1 MEAVGICGFMPRG
14 AKKHAN
20 PHNSRHEN
28 GVVAPGKRVAK
39 QKSNGHLNGSL
50 DGRSLLEQPPPSPS
64 TAEPLNH
71 HPDFIA
77 NGAATETRYNYNDGI
92 RSGDPER
99 VLSEELSEESDSQQ
113 NGTVFTNGSL
123 EQNHCRIDINA
134 AKNPAVHDS
143 SAMHLALTILRSC
156 PLGDTLAILIFLL
169 WLPPT
174 FLTLVNFVF
183 AIITFMAPTGSF
195 SSLPN
200 TFSDIFQGSGGTPSL
215 ATICLTD
222 VLGVALWL
230 VMFTPVQTFALELA
244 QAVVATRLGGGYSS
258 KNGGSEHTLLCM
270 AIVSAAHIARHK
282 HLPQH
287 VFGYGLPLEDI
298 PSPGTSNDS
307 IATPHDHNT
316 PSRSP
321 AGWFRILISLHILT
335 QGMVH
340 IARRWYTERE
350 YSQALSMAKKHDSE
364 AVAGS
369 QGSTEGLA
377 STDPTCHASGSSV
390 PELASKMSIAS
401 LREAREKI
409 STGKK
414 KRKQGTYVRSQQP
427 LWAAFAALRVTI
439 LREFEQSRATHEAV
453 GSNATDVKNLGSAP
467 FMAEE
472 GRIWVT
478 LVQLTSFRFDTSFFK
493 SNHAVTDDCGELSE
507 DQTIGIDKS
516 KPFYVRV
523 NGANWTSTRIERL
536 PDGGGNSDA
545 SGQQWTGEVFGL
557 TPSCTYYCEFIR
569 SEDDV
574 VIHSACVSTP
584 SPPTAEQGMFR
595 TEWTSI

>member
-1 MEAVGICGFMPRG
+1 MPRG

-28 GVVAPGKRVAK
+28 GIVAPGKRVAK
-39 QKSNGHLNGSL
+39 QKLNGHLNGNL
-50 DGRSLLEQPPPSPS
+50 EGRSLSEQPPPSPS
-64 TAEPLNH
+64 GADHLSPH
-71 HPDFIA
+71 HDLGA
-77 NGAATETRYNYNDGI
+77 NGVAHGIRYSSNGGV
-92 RSGDPER
+92 RSGDLDR
-99 VLSEELSEESDSQQ
+99 LLSVEVSEESDSPH

-123 EQNHCRIDINA
+123 EQHHCKIDVNA
-134 AKNPAVHDS
+134 AKNPAVHDN
-143 SAMHLALTILRSC
+143 SAVHLALTILRSC

-195 SSLPN
+195 SSFPS
-200 TFSDIFQGSGGTPSL
+200 TFSDFFQGSGGTPSL

-222 VLGVALWL
+222 LLGVALWL
-230 VMFTPVQTFALELA
+230 VVFTPVQTFALELA

-258 KNGGSEHTLLCM
+258 KSGGSEHTLLCM
-270 AIVSAAHIARHK
+270 AVVSATHVARRK
-282 HLPQH
+282 HLPERI
-287 VFGYGLPLEDI
+287 FGYGLPLEDI
-298 PSPGTSNDS
+298 ASSGSPNDS
-307 IATPHDHNT
+307 VVTPHDYDI

-321 AGWFRILISLHILT
+321 GGWIRSLISLHILT
-335 QGMVH
+335 QGLVQV
-340 IARRWYTERE
+340 ARRWYTERE

-364 AVAGS
+364 VVAGTQAS
-369 QGSTEGLA
+369 AEGQPSTEPSG
-377 STDPTCHASGSSV
+377 HASGSSV
-390 PELASKMSIAS
+390 PELASKVSIAT
-401 LREAREKI
+401 LREARDKV

-439 LREFEQSRATHEAV
+439 LREFEQSRATREAV

-478 LVQLTSFRFDTSFFK
+478 LVQLTSFRFDTSFFMP
-493 SNHAVTDDCGELSE
+493 SQAGMDEHDESSE
-507 DQTIGIDKS
+507 DGNIGVDIS
-516 KPFYVRV
+516 MPFYVRV
-523 NGANWTSTRIERL
+523 NGANWTSTRIERVS
-536 PDGGGNSDA
+536 DSEGNGDA

-557 TPSCTYYCEFIR
+557 APSSTYFCEFIR
-569 SEDDV
+569 SVDDV
-574 VIHSACVSTP
+574 VIHSACISTP
-584 SPPTAEQGMFR
+584 SPPMAEQG
-595 TEWTSI
+595 TSDTRH

>member
-1 MEAVGICGFMPRG
+1 MPRG

-50 DGRSLLEQPPPSPS
+50 EGRSLSEQPPPSPS
-64 TAEPLNH
+64 GAEHLN
-71 HPDFIA
+71 PPSDGSA
-77 NGAATETRYNYNDGI
+77 NGVGTETRYNSNGGL
-92 RSGDPER
+92 RSGDLER
-99 VLSEELSEESDSQQ
+99 VSPEEASEESDSQQ

-123 EQNHCRIDINA
+123 GQTHCKIDVNA
-134 AKNPAVHDS
+134 ARNPAVHDD
-143 SAMHLALTILRSC
+143 SAVHLALTILRSC

-195 SSLPN
+195 SSFPN

-222 VLGVALWL
+222 VLGVAFWL

-244 QAVVATRLGGGYSS
+244 QAIVATRLGGGYSS
-258 KNGGSEHTLLCM
+258 KSGGSEHTLLCM
-270 AIVSAAHIARHK
+270 FIVSATHIARHK
-282 HLPQH
+282 HLPER
-287 VFGYGLPLEDI
+287 VFGYGVSMEDI
-298 PSPGTSNDS
+298 SSSRSPNDS
-307 IATPHDHNT
+307 MTTPQDYDI

-321 AGWFRILISLHILT
+321 VGWFRILISLHILT
-335 QGMVH
+335 QGLVH
-340 IARRWYTERE
+340 VARRWYTQRE
-350 YSQALSMAKKHDSE
+350 YSHAISMAKKHDSE
-364 AVAGS
+364 VVAGS
-369 QGSTEGLA
+369 QGSAEGPT
-377 STDPTCHASGSSV
+377 STDTTGHATGSSV
-390 PELASKMSIAS
+390 PELASKMSIAT
-401 LREAREKI
+401 LREARDKV
-409 STGKK
+409 SSGKK
-414 KRKQGTYVRSQQP
+414 KRKQSTSVRSQQP

-439 LREFEQSRATHEAV
+439 LREFEQSRATNEAV

-467 FMAEE
+467 FVAEE
-472 GRIWVT
+472 NRIWVT
-478 LVQLTSFRFDTSFFK
+478 LVQLTSFKFDTSFFRA
-493 SNHAVTDDCGELSE
+493 SQAGTDERGELPE
-507 DQTIGIDKS
+507 DEKIGVDKS

-523 NGANWTSTRIERL
+523 NGANWTSTRIERVS
-536 PDGGGNSDA
+536 DSEGKSDA

-557 TPSCTYYCEFIR
+557 TPSCTYLCEFIG

-574 VIHSACVSTP
+574 VIHSACISTP
-584 SPPTAEQGMFR
+584 SPPAAEQGALR
-595 TEWTSI
+595 TKLSSRLSS

>member
-1 MEAVGICGFMPRG
+1 MPRG

-20 PHNSRHEN
+20 SHNSRHEN

-39 QKSNGHLNGSL
+39 QKSNGHLNGTL
-50 DGRSLLEQPPPSPS
+50 EGRSLSEQAPPSPS
-64 TAEPLNH
+64 GAEHLSLH
-71 HPDFIA
+71 HNITA
-77 NGAATETRYNYNDGI
+77 NGVATEPRSNSKGGF
-92 RSGDPER
+92 RSGDVQR
-99 VLSEELSEESDSQQ
+99 VLSDEVSEESDSQQ
-113 NGTVFTNGSL
+113 DGTVFTNGSL
-123 EQNHCRIDINA
+123 VQTHCKIDVNA
-134 AKNPAVHDS
+134 ARNPAVHDN
-143 SAMHLALTILRSC
+143 SAVHLALTILRSC

-195 SSLPN
+195 SSFPN

-244 QAVVATRLGGGYSS
+244 QAVVATRLGGGYSTKS
-258 KNGGSEHTLLCM
+258 GGSEHTLLCM
-270 AIVSAAHIARHK
+270 VIVSATHIARHK
-282 HLPQH
+282 HLPEL
-287 VFGYGLPLEDI
+287 VFGYGLPLEDVTSSG
-298 PSPGTSNDS
+298 SPNESMT
-307 IATPHDHNT
+307 TPQDYNV

-321 AGWFRILISLHILT
+321 VNWFRILISLHILT
-335 QGMVH
+335 QGLVH

-350 YSQALSMAKKHDSE
+350 YSQALSTAKKHDSE
-364 AVAGS
+364 VVAGS
-369 QGSTEGLA
+369 QGSAEGPA
-377 STDPTCHASGSSV
+377 TTDPAGHASGSSV
-390 PELASKMSIAS
+390 PELASKMSIAT
-401 LREAREKI
+401 LREARDKV

-453 GSNATDVKNLGSAP
+453 GSNATDVRNLGSAP

-478 LVQLTSFRFDTSFFK
+478 LVQLTSFRFDTSFFR
-493 SNHAVTDDCGELSE
+493 SSQVAADEQEELSE
-507 DQTIGIDKS
+507 DEKIAVDKS

-523 NGANWTSTRIERL
+523 NGANWTSTRIERVTNSE
-536 PDGGGNSDA
+536 GKSDA

-557 TPSCTYYCEFIR
+557 TPSCTYFCEFIR

-584 SPPTAEQGMFR
+584 SPPTAEQGTCCTKYSSR
-595 TEWTSI
+595 LGS

>member
-1 MEAVGICGFMPRG
+1 MPRG

-39 QKSNGHLNGSL
+39 QKSNGHLNGNL
-50 DGRSLLEQPPPSPS
+50 EGRSLSEQPPRSPS
-64 TAEPLNH
+64 GADHLSPH
-71 HPDFIA
+71 HDVTT
-77 NGAATETRYNYNDGI
+77 NGVAPETRYNSNGGV
-92 RSGDPER
+92 RSGDLDR
-99 VLSEELSEESDSQQ
+99 VLSVEVSEESDSQH

-123 EQNHCRIDINA
+123 EQNHCKIDVNA
-134 AKNPAVHDS
+134 AKNPAVHDN
-143 SAMHLALTILRSC
+143 SAAHLALTILRSC

-195 SSLPN
+195 SSFPS

-222 VLGVALWL
+222 LLGVVLWL
-230 VMFTPVQTFALELA
+230 VVFTPVQTFGLELA

-258 KNGGSEHTLLCM
+258 KSGDSEHTLLCM
-270 AIVSAAHIARHK
+270 AVVSATHIARRK
-282 HLPQH
+282 HLPER

-298 PSPGTSNDS
+298 PSSGSPNDS
-307 IATPHDHNT
+307 MITPQDYDI

-321 AGWFRILISLHILT
+321 AGWVRIFISLHILT
-335 QGMVH
+335 QGLVQV
-340 IARRWYTERE
+340 ARRWYTERE
-350 YSQALSMAKKHDSE
+350 YSQSLSMAKKHDSE
-364 AVAGS
+364 VVAGTQAS
-369 QGSTEGLA
+369 AEGQTS
-377 STDPTCHASGSSV
+377 STDPTGHASGSSV
-390 PELASKMSIAS
+390 PELASKMSIAT
-401 LREAREKI
+401 LREARDKV

-478 LVQLTSFRFDTSFFK
+478 LVQLTSFRFDTSFFRP
-493 SNHAVTDDCGELSE
+493 SQAGMHEHDDSSE
-507 DQTIGIDKS
+507 DGKIGEDKS
-516 KPFYVRV
+516 KPFYMRV
-523 NGANWTSTRIERL
+523 NGANWTSTRIERVS
-536 PDGGGNSDA
+536 DSEGNADA
-545 SGQQWTGEVFGL
+545 SGHQWTGEVFGL
-557 TPSCTYYCEFIR
+557 TPSSTYFCEFIR
-569 SEDDV
+569 SVDDV

-584 SPPTAEQGMFR
+584 SPPMAEQG
-595 TEWTSI
+595 TSDTRH

>member
-1 MEAVGICGFMPRG
+1 MPRG

-39 QKSNGHLNGSL
+39 QRSNGHLNGSL
-50 DGRSLLEQPPPSPS
+50 EGRSPSEQAPPSPS
-64 TAEPLNH
+64 GAEHLSPH
-71 HPDFIA
+71 HDLVA
-77 NGAATETRYNYNDGI
+77 NGVAPVTRYNSNGGI
-92 RSGDPER
+92 RSGDLER
-99 VLSEELSEESDSQQ
+99 VLSVEVSEESDSQQ

-123 EQNHCRIDINA
+123 EQNHCKIDVNA
-134 AKNPAVHDS
+134 AKNTAVHDN

-195 SSLPN
+195 SSFPN
-200 TFSDIFQGSGGTPSL
+200 TFSNIFQGSGGTPSL

-258 KNGGSEHTLLCM
+258 KGGGSEHTLLCM
-270 AIVSAAHIARHK
+270 AIVSATHIARHK
-282 HLPQH
+282 HLPER
-287 VFGYGLPLEDI
+287 VFGYGLPVEDMSSSG
-298 PSPGTSNDS
+298 SPNASM
-307 IATPHDHNT
+307 ITPQDYDI

-321 AGWFRILISLHILT
+321 VGWFRILISLHILT
-335 QGMVH
+335 QGLVH

-364 AVAGS
+364 VVAGS
-369 QGSTEGLA
+369 QVSAEGLT
-377 STDPTCHASGSSV
+377 STDPTGHASGSSV
-390 PELASKMSIAS
+390 PELASKMSIAT
-401 LREAREKI
+401 LREARDKV

-414 KRKQGTYVRSQQP
+414 KRKQGTFVRSRQP

-478 LVQLTSFRFDTSFFK
+478 LVQLLSFRFDTSFFR
-493 SNHAVTDDCGELSE
+493 SSPAGAEERDGLSE
-507 DQTIGIDKS
+507 DEKIGADKP

-523 NGANWTSTRIERL
+523 NGANWTSTRIERVHNSE
-536 PDGGGNSDA
+536 GKSDA
-545 SGQQWTGEVFGL
+545 PGQCWTGEVSGL
-557 TPSCTYYCEFIR
+557 TPSCTYFCEFIR
-569 SEDDV
+569 REDDV

-584 SPPTAEQGMFR
+584 SPPTAEQGMSR
-595 TEWTSI
+595 TKHSSRLDG